1 MSVWLFSSKIIPDYH
16 RKLRVLLGTGNI
28 ILDYHH
34 DLRVP
39 VGGMQ
44 EMSFKITKLKVNFR
58 LIGCVFY
65 FASGCICFVY
75 IRICICTSI
84 EFIVLWRSARIF
96 ITSER
101 ALHCTVVPDR
111 VKHENII
118 PQHLFDF
125 GNQYNVYTLFI
136 PGWASK
142 YPWQKVP
149 SSLAE

>member
-1 MSVWLFSSKIIPDYH
+1 MLLLTSKIIPDYH

-65 FASGCICFVY
+65 FVSGRIFVFILYLHFASGCICFVY
-75 IRICICTSI
+75 ISG
-84 EFIVLWRSARIF
+84 FAF
-96 ITSER
+96 
-101 ALHCTVVPDR
+101 A
-111 VKHENII
+111 
-118 PQHLFDF
+118 Q
-125 GNQYNVYTLFI
+125 
-136 PGWASK
+136 A
-142 YPWQKVP
+142 
-149 SSLAE
+149 

>member
-58 LIGCVFY
+58 LIGCVFHFVSGRIFVFILY
-65 FASGCICFVY
+65 LHFASGCICFVY
-75 IRICICTSI
+75 ITG
-84 EFIVLWRSARIF
+84 FAF
-96 ITSER
+96 
-101 ALHCTVVPDR
+101 A
-111 VKHENII
+111 
-118 PQHLFDF
+118 Q
-125 GNQYNVYTLFI
+125 
-136 PGWASK
+136 A
-142 YPWQKVP
+142 
-149 SSLAE
+149 